1 MICDTCKK
9 ESPEVSR
16 VVIHTGYNRLFAKA
30 VYNCPECFDQKEKS
44 KPYAA
49 PATAPSSN

>member
-1 MICDTCKK
+1 MKCDTCKK

-16 VVIHTGYNRLFAKA
+16 VVIHAGYNRLFAKA
-30 VYNCPECFDQKEKS
+30 VYNCPDCFAQKEKN

-49 PATAPSSN
+49 AQTTSSSN